1 MTRMDGAALIVTLF
15 VVGFL
20 LLAAEVFL
28 PGLIVGAI
36 GLICLVAS
44 VVLVFTGYGPT
55 AGVLAAFVVGGL
67 TAAGILIWLNTFQR
81 TFVGRRIMLFKR
93 QPPGGSVSDNQTL
106 LGETGEALTPLRP
119 SGTASL
125 GGKRVDV
132 TAVGEFLEQGASIV
146 VVAADG
152 MRVAVR
158 RKDGLEP
165 APRAA

>member
-1 MTRMDGAALIVTLF
+1 MDGLALIITLF

-28 PGLIVGAI
+28 PGMIVGTV

-44 VVLVFTGYGPT
+44 VVVVFNEYGT
-55 AGVLAAFVVGGL
+55 SAGFLAAFVVGGL
-67 TAAGILIWLNTFQR
+67 AVSGFVIWMNIFPR
-81 TFVGRRIMLFKR
+81 TFVGRRIMLFTR
-93 QPPGGSVSDNQTL
+93 QPPGGSVAEHQAL
-106 LGETGEALTPLRP
+106 IGEIGEALTPLRP
-119 SGTASL
+119 SGTARL

-132 TAVGEFLEQGASIV
+132 TAVGDFLEPGASLV

-158 RKDGLEP
+158 RKDKLEP
-165 APRAA
+165 TP